1 MNRVRPWVG
10 LAVLLSVGC
19 SGGSSSRTPASAVAP
34 ATSATPSAPAS
45 AAPSNAP
52 RVVLQLDPALAPEV
66 AARLEALIRGSA
78 TRPVEVVSAQTLPS
92 VVPGSLVIGIGAT
105 AATQA
110 LIGTNEVAQLPAE
123 GYLLRSDDRQGS
135 RWIAAVGEAGHPIA
149 TLYGAYALLEDLGFG
164 FLHPLQPV
172 TPQGGLRAQAP
183 IDRSEAPH
191 WPTRGWHVHT
201 MHPLELTHVLNGWG
215 PGGTN
220 DDAGWRALL
229 PEWERF
235 CEWAVANG
243 QNEVE
248 WVLLYS
254 QSWAAFAESPE
265 RQARLAELVRLGHA
279 YGLKVGVDAPLALR
293 QQHAFTL
300 VRTTGPLPDEVAQIE
315 ARLDY
320 LLAAGFDFVATEL
333 GFSEFTRPDD
343 RKQLAWLD
351 AFSAH
356 LQSKGKEGLA
366 KIHVSQGQLAPNFP
380 DPATGQPINFNFL
393 PQFAD
398 PSLGVM
404 PHTVQHYAMDDPAP
418 TYGNTDFTYMRDFM
432 YAQAGK
438 RKTLWHPET
447 AYWVS
452 FDIDV
457 PLFLPVYAERRL
469 YDLRQIDAAERAGQ
483 VGQGAQAGSRID
495 GQMVFSS
502 GWEWGYWLNDV
513 ITARAAWSPEDPQLT
528 LEQAYAAALE
538 RALRCFGP
546 AARPLAQALVEV
558 SREQREILIEGKVRG
573 QAPSSVLRRNG
584 QAYVQGWE
592 TWDEVMKSASL
603 VPGVNPALTQPD
615 KIGLIDVRRPAFLG
629 GMDYGDFTRDV
640 KPLLHHMAWRFGE
653 HVAQL
658 SAIAPL
664 ATPETQGLFAELID
678 GATMNALR
686 ARQVYALYDYATTKF
701 RQPDSWRQARL
712 QIARDALDA
721 AQAVVVRRETHYRVN
736 ADRIAGWG
744 DNPTSYEF
752 GYLWTARRLHFW
764 WRDEGKAVR
773 LPLSPAYMNHIDP
786 LDTAFGEG
794 SFTNVGQALRQAAAN
809 LGLGAI
815 GNLFDAPPSEPTY
828 PPPGVR

>member
-1 MNRVRPWVG
+1 MKRLGPWVG
-10 LAVLLSVGC
+10 LIVVSCVGC
-19 SGGSSSRTPASAVAP
+19 GGSSGGGGLASTAAATTSS
-34 ATSATPSAPAS
+34 ATSPSTSSAS
-45 AAPSNAP
+45 THA
-52 RVVLQLDPALAPEV
+52 RVVLQLDPGLEPRV
-66 AARLEALIRGSA
+66 ASRLEALVRASA
-78 TRPVEVVSAQTLPS
+78 TRPVEVLSAQTPLS
-92 VVPGSLVIGIGAT
+92 VAPGSLVIGIGDT
-105 AATQA
+105 VATQA
-110 LIGTNEVAQLPAE
+110 LIGPSEVAALPAE
-123 GYLLRSDDRQGS
+123 GYLLRSEDRQGS
-135 RWIAAVGEAGHPIA
+135 RWIATAGEAGHPIA

-164 FLHPLQPV
+164 FLHPLEPV
-172 TPQGGLRAQAP
+172 TPLGLRQQAP
-183 IDRSEAPH
+183 VDALEAPH

-215 PGGTN
+215 PGGPS
-220 DDAGWRALL
+220 DAAGWRTLL

-265 RQARLAELVRLGHA
+265 RQTRLAELVRIGHD

-300 VRTTGPLPDEVAQIE
+300 VRQTGTLADEEQQIRD
-315 ARLDY
+315 RLDY
-320 LLAAGFDFVATEL
+320 LLAAGFDFIATEL

-351 AFSAH
+351 TFSAH
-356 LQSKGKEGLA
+356 LQTNGKEGLA
-366 KIHVSQGQLAPNFP
+366 KIHVSQGQTAPNFP
-380 DPATGQPINFNFL
+380 DPVTGQPINFNFL

-398 PSLGVM
+398 PALGVM
-404 PHTVQHYAMDDPAP
+404 PHTVQHYALDDPAP

-432 YAQAGK
+432 FEQAGA

-469 YDLRQIDAAERAGQ
+469 YDLRSIDAAERAGQ
-483 VGQGAQAGSRID
+483 VGRGAHAGARID

-513 ITARAAWSPEDPQLT
+513 ISARAAWDPGDPQLSFAD
-528 LEQAYAAALE
+528 AYREVLE
-538 RALRCFGP
+538 RALRCFGS
-546 AARPLAQALVEV
+546 AATPLAQALVEI

-573 QAPSSVLRRNG
+573 QAPSSILRRNG
-584 QAYVQGWE
+584 QAYLQGWE
-592 TWDEVMKSASL
+592 TWDEVMKTAS
-603 VPGVNPALTQPD
+603 VIPGVNPALTQPD
-615 KIGLIDVRRPAFLG
+615 KIGLVDVRRPGWLG
-629 GMDYGDFTRDV
+629 GMDYGDFTRDI
-640 KPLLHHMAWRFGE
+640 KPLLHHMAWRLGD
-653 HVAQL
+653 HVTQL
-658 SAIAPL
+658 AAIAPQVS
-664 ATPETQGLFAELID
+664 PEAQGLFEEIVDA
-678 GATMNALR
+678 ATMNAHR
-686 ARQVYALYDYATTKF
+686 ARQVDALYAYVTTKF
-701 RQPDSWRQARL
+701 RQPQSWRLARL

-721 AQAVVVRRETHYRVN
+721 AQAIVNRREQHYRVD

-773 LPLSPAYMNHIDP
+773 IPASPAYMNHIDP

-794 SFTNVGQALRQAAAN
+794 SFTNVGEALRRAASR
-809 LGLGAI
+809 LGLSAI
-815 GNLFDAPPSEPTY
+815 GNLFDAPASEPSY